1 MKKLWYRLTTSNS
14 LPAMALACISVFST
28 ESDLCVNFEN
38 MNNGNNIL
46 NKTIL
51 SEKKIEIFSKNHLFN
66 LHFSKNIL
74 IYLVVS

>member
-1 MKKLWYRLTTSNS
+1 MKKLWYRLTPSNS

-38 MNNGNNIL
+38 MNNGNNVL

-51 SEKKIEIFSKNHLFN
+51 SEKIEIFSKNHLFN
-66 LHFSKNIL
+66 LYFSKNIL

>member
-1 MKKLWYRLTTSNS
+1 MLVGEQTIEQEYAPLECIADNYEKLWYRLTTSNS

-38 MNNGNNIL
+38 MNNGNNVL

-51 SEKKIEIFSKNHLFN
+51 SEK
-66 LHFSKNIL
+66 
-74 IYLVVS
+74 